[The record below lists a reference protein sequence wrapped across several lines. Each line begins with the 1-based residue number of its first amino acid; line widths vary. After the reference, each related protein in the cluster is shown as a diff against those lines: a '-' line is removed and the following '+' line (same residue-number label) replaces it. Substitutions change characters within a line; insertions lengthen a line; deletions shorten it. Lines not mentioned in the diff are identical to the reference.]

1 MGVYSL
7 EDGRHYWPRELQVQ
21 TDPRGPPF
29 VEAPEFIQS
38 DGPHTAQFRLSP
50 ARLMKYKELTNTP
63 FLSFPVRSTV
73 LSVITGS

>member
-1 MGVYSL
+1 MIIILFFCIFVVGVYSL
-7 EDGRHYWPRELQVQ
+7 EDGRYYWPRELQVQ

-50 ARLMKYKELTNTP
+50 ARL
-63 FLSFPVRSTV
+63 
-73 LSVITGS
+73 

>member
-1 MGVYSL
+1 MGVYSI

-38 DGPHTAQFRLSP
+38 DGPNTAQFRLSP
-50 ARLMKYKELTNTP
+50 AR
-63 FLSFPVRSTV
+63 FLIFRVIKLKIFLVKSTV
-73 LSVITGS
+73 L